1 MSDFLA
7 CKHVFVAG
15 ETVEHSN
22 ARSRKH
28 STIVYC
34 QLHECECKTGRKPCK
49 GNVEPRDRHGG
60 LLLCSNHNDSMNNAA
75 NRAAKSAAK
84 KQANVDPAQDE
95 QPVQL
100 VVPQVER
107 AEDEVHDKTSAA
119 KKRKQVSTPVHERP
133 VVAPAYQ
140 DEEGQGISDDEFRS
154 HLGELNSQASPAV
167 KQFGQALYDEDPD
180 GAPVL
185 TKKYSIE
192 AGYGKLALPHKK
204 TQFVG
209 ALKLVMMIDYYYTR
223 AIDLEDEVKEVA
235 DPMDISLS
243 IELFGCMFNVKTLHG
258 ALLTQSM
265 LIDEH
270 VGMINESKR
279 YGYGRI
285 MLWLPPYA
293 MRALA
298 GIVKP
303 IDSVKDYLEE
313 LAASTSGLEID
324 WSLPRSPSRSPV
336 LNRSSEFAQTNLVDD
351 LSW

>member
-1 MSDFLA
+1 
-7 CKHVFVAG
+7 
-15 ETVEHSN
+15 
-22 ARSRKH
+22 
-28 STIVYC
+28 
-34 QLHECECKTGRKPCK
+34 
-49 GNVEPRDRHGG
+49 
-60 LLLCSNHNDSMNNAA
+60 
-75 NRAAKSAAK
+75 
-84 KQANVDPAQDE
+84 
-95 QPVQL
+95 
-100 VVPQVER
+100 
-107 AEDEVHDKTSAA
+107 
-119 KKRKQVSTPVHERP
+119 VHERP

-313 LAASTSGLEID
+313 LASVDFRPGNRLVVAAQSLSVACSQPLVGICPDESGGRL
-324 WSLPRSPSRSPV
+324 V
-336 LNRSSEFAQTNLVDD
+336 LVGSQLKEQLLFWGKRGV
-351 LSW
+351 